1 MYREL
6 SSYYGQIAPQAA
18 GNGPIGGYLTE
29 SSLKLVFQTL
39 DNLLSKKNLEW
50 KDQIFVDLGS
60 GEGYP
65 MFMALLE
72 KKCQHVVGID
82 IARLPLESSWN
93 AAHQLF
99 SPQVQDKAT
108 KVTWC
113 ITDLDYLSSLH
124 GPSLVYT
131 FNYAFGTTTL
141 HLLNL
146 IEESNTVE
154 IVIMSKRGLQ
164 IALKSILHPG
174 PHEYIVTSLKEV
186 EMCQKWKNLLKQ
198 KAQKRILKTK
208 MASQSVPMIWFVRED
223 WTDKKASAPSQWHPD
238 TSLSYSWDLHTDE
251 KVLNRQLDQFEEQYQ
266 KERQKDK
273 KEEKQGLLLQ
283 KKKTKKRK
291 FTTLHPEV
299 IDLTS
304 DV

>member
-1 MYREL
+1 
-6 SSYYGQIAPQAA
+6 
-18 GNGPIGGYLTE
+18 
-29 SSLKLVFQTL
+29 
-39 DNLLSKKNLEW
+39 
-50 KDQIFVDLGS
+50 
-60 GEGYP
+60 
-65 MFMALLE
+65 
-72 KKCQHVVGID
+72 
-82 IARLPLESSWN
+82 
-93 AAHQLF
+93 
-99 SPQVQDKAT
+99 
-108 KVTWC
+108 
-113 ITDLDYLSSLH
+113 
-124 GPSLVYT
+124 
-131 FNYAFGTTTL
+131 
-141 HLLNL
+141 
-146 IEESNTVE
+146 VE

-186 EMCQKWKNLLKQ
+186 EICQKWKKLLKQ

-283 KKKTKKRK
+283 KNESLFVKPCNIIQNVFLEGRSAPPARSTRSFEEILPFDHCNWPFPCTLLNQPMLSHSCFATLVLNTKKANIPFRQAQEK
-291 FTTLHPEV
+291 QGIAQPL
-299 IDLTS
+299 L
-304 DV
+304 